1 VTRPPHDRPVGFAA
15 LRGLPSSLRS
25 HVRLPLHRNAYA
37 LVASGSSTALLGLIF
52 WAIAAHRYEVHTV
65 GVQSATVSAMVLLA
79 GIAQLGLS
87 PVLMRF
93 LPVAGARSRRLV
105 TTAYLTTALLAL
117 ATATVF
123 LLGTPL
129 WSPPL
134 AFMRSSGAWFTGFVV
149 ATAAFCLVTLQEGV
163 LTGMRRAFWVPVETS
178 LASVSRIVL
187 LVLLAGAFPTAGI
200 FVSWGVT
207 SVLAVVAVNAVLLRR
222 VLPRPA
228 EGDPAPSQELTVRLL
243 VQHAVH
249 NYVGF
254 LFALAAISVLP
265 LIVIA
270 RLGAEAT
277 AYFFIPW
284 AIYNG
289 LLQVATAISF
299 SLLVE
304 GATDPARLR
313 SYLRRTLA
321 LALALVVP
329 AAAVVLVAA
338 PQLLGL
344 LGERYAEEGTD
355 LVRWLALASVPA
367 IAIPLTL
374 ALARIRHRTT
384 VVVTTQA
391 GVSALLIG
399 LSVALLPPF
408 GITGVGVGALL
419 GNTTVAAAAGWRYL
433 WPALVGPAA
442 VQRAS

>member
-1 VTRPPHDRPVGFAA
+1 M
-15 LRGLPSSLRS
+15 RS

-52 WAIAAHRYEVHTV
+52 WAIAARRYEVHAV

-87 PVLMRF
+87 PVLIRF

-123 LLGTPL
+123 LLGTHL

-149 ATAAFCLVTLQEGV
+149 ATAAFCLFTLQEGV
-163 LTGMRRAFWVPVETS
+163 LTGMRRAVWVPLETS
-178 LASVSRIVL
+178 LASLSRIVL
-187 LVLLAGAFPTAGI
+187 LVLLAGTFPTAGI

-207 SVLAVVAVNAVLLRR
+207 SVLAVVAVTAVLFRR
-222 VLPRPA
+222 VLPRDA
-228 EGDPAPSQELTVRLL
+228 GGDSAPNRELTVRRL
-243 VQHAVH
+243 VQHAIH

-304 GATDPARLR
+304 GASDPVRLR

-321 LALALVVP
+321 QALALVVP
-329 AAAVVLVAA
+329 AAAVVFVAA

-355 LVRWLALASVPA
+355 LLRWLALASVPA
-367 IAIPLTL
+367 VAIPLTL
-374 ALARIRHRTT
+374 SLARIRHRTI
-384 VVVTTQA
+384 VVMTTQ
-391 GVSALLIG
+391 GCFSALLIG
-399 LSVALLPPF
+399 LSIALMPAF
-408 GITGVGVGALL
+408 GITAVGLGALL
-419 GNTTVAAAAGWRYL
+419 GNSAVAAAAGWRYL
-433 WPALVGPAA
+433 WPALVGPAE
-442 VQRAS
+442 VGHAS